1 MNKVSAN
8 IGQKYCTKLERRGSF
23 RVSNASSFGGSF
35 FLSAM
40 MSEILIMQVWMQK
53 RLKED
58 EKDKWDKL
66 QDKYYVATE
75 LIAECKAM
83 MRARKARKVRE
94 KAQAKNMTQIAG
106 HPSKA

>member
-58 EKDKWDKL
+58 EKERSGFSD
-66 QDKYYVATE
+66 
-75 LIAECKAM
+75 I
-83 MRARKARKVRE
+83 
-94 KAQAKNMTQIAG
+94 
-106 HPSKA
+106 